1 MHKRPTYVYTNHKSN
16 ARSLGNYQRTTSSGH
31 NESQRSVESTIYGRV
46 GTRSLLQFGTPKP
59 ENLLESDRGKIESD
73 TIYILSNKALDNGA
87 VLIVQPEIIEK
98 VGDLLQQNYYLF
110 PSSRHEMLVYPN
122 SGHSMTAQE
131 METVVRRM
139 NEQERSPEELLSD
152 KILFYDYQER
162 KLKLA
167 TEREKELV
175 EENELQ
181 EDKISE
187 KAENQPEKKEENTLG
202 NIPRF

>member
-1 MHKRPTYVYTNHKSN
+1 M
-16 ARSLGNYQRTTSSGH
+16 
-31 NESQRSVESTIYGRV
+31 SQRNIIYTIRFTEKEWKRLEQKIRENDEWKFKYGTKEGRV
-46 GTRSLLQFGTPKP
+46 
-59 ENLLESDRGKIESD
+59 NIAA
-73 TIYILSNKALDNGA
+73 YIRD
-87 VLIVQPEIIEK
+87 
-98 VGDLLQQNYYLF
+98 
-110 PSSRHEMLVYPN
+110 PN

-187 KAENQPEKKEENTLG
+187 KAENQPEKKEEKTMG
-202 NIPRF
+202 IIPRF

>member
-1 MHKRPTYVYTNHKSN
+1 
-16 ARSLGNYQRTTSSGH
+16 
-31 NESQRSVESTIYGRV
+31 
-46 GTRSLLQFGTPKP
+46 
-59 ENLLESDRGKIESD
+59 
-73 TIYILSNKALDNGA
+73 
-87 VLIVQPEIIEK
+87 
-98 VGDLLQQNYYLF
+98 
-110 PSSRHEMLVYPN
+110 MLVYPN

-139 NEQERSPEELLSD
+139 NEQERSPEDLLSD

-187 KAENQPEKKEENTLG
+187 KAENQPEKKEEKTMG
-202 NIPRF
+202 IIPRF

>member
-1 MHKRPTYVYTNHKSN
+1 MKVREVWNQPFMAEWEQEAFY
-16 ARSLGNYQRTTSSGH
+16 
-31 NESQRSVESTIYGRV
+31 
-46 GTRSLLQFGTPKP
+46 LQFGTPKP

-139 NEQERSPEELLSD
+139 NEQERSPEDMLSD

-187 KAENQPEKKEENTLG
+187 KAENQPEKKEEKTMG
-202 NIPRF
+202 IIPRF